1 MSLKKRG
8 ERNELRPKQKHNALV
23 PIKSVHSNFL
33 LEKDKTKRVKVR
45 SKFILKFVGLFV
57 DLIILMP

>member
-33 LEKDKTKRVKVR
+33 LEKDKTKRVKV
-45 SKFILKFVGLFV
+45 LDLNLFKN
-57 DLIILMP
+57 L